1 MLHTEQHTDLHQAG
15 TVAEPAVDTVADIAV
30 RQAVDI
36 AADTAAL
43 QAAGTAAERAAGI
56 EAVPVAV
63 RVAVRIAERPAD
75 IFSCSVQL
83 PCVQTGDTDVPELQ
97 PVQQVLQG
105 LIHLQEAVL
114 QKMSQVQ
121 QVLPSEVL
129 PEQAFRAVSSQASM
143 RYHAHRSCRRTKTE
157 DKGMQVL
164 QRSA

>member
-1 MLHTEQHTDLHQAG
+1 MLHTAQHTDWHQAG

-36 AADTAAL
+36 AVDTAAL

-63 RVAVRIAERPAD
+63 RIAERPAD

-83 PCVQTGDTDVPELQ
+83 PCVQTGDIDVPELQ
-97 PVQQVLQG
+97 PFQQVLQES
-105 LIHLQEAVL
+105 IHLQEAVL

-143 RYHAHRSCRRTKTE
+143 RYHDDREHDSCTHVDR
-157 DKGMQVL
+157 VL
-164 QRSA
+164 SELS